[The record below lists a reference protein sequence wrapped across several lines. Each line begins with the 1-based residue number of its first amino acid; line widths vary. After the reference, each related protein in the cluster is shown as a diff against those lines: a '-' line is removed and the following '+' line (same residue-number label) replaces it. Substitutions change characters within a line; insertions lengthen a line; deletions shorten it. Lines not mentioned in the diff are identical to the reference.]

1 MTYDA
6 VVTTVEGNHT
16 YQNIEALDEWHL
28 ADMIQEDLK
37 TEIINIK
44 IKETFGEGE
53 KLGEDGTKMSKRL
66 IEIEL
71 DEIVEDEIIVV
82 VKKYG
87 IIKSEIRVN
96 GQGELIGKE
105 LEND

>member
-1 MTYDA
+1 
-6 VVTTVEGNHT
+6 
-16 YQNIEALDEWHL
+16 
-28 ADMIQEDLK
+28 
-37 TEIINIK
+37 
-44 IKETFGEGE
+44 
-53 KLGEDGTKMSKRL
+53 MSKRL

>member
-1 MTYDA
+1 
-6 VVTTVEGNHT
+6 
-16 YQNIEALDEWHL
+16 
-28 ADMIQEDLK
+28 
-37 TEIINIK
+37 
-44 IKETFGEGE
+44 
-53 KLGEDGTKMSKRL
+53 MSKRL

-82 VKKYG
+82 VKKSG

-96 GQGELIGKE
+96 EQGDLIRKE

>member
-1 MTYDA
+1 
-6 VVTTVEGNHT
+6 
-16 YQNIEALDEWHL
+16 
-28 ADMIQEDLK
+28 
-37 TEIINIK
+37 
-44 IKETFGEGE
+44 
-53 KLGEDGTKMSKRL
+53 MSKRL

-96 GQGELIGKE
+96 EQGDVEDVKE
-105 LEND
+105 IWED

>member
-1 MTYDA
+1 
-6 VVTTVEGNHT
+6 
-16 YQNIEALDEWHL
+16 
-28 ADMIQEDLK
+28 
-37 TEIINIK
+37 
-44 IKETFGEGE
+44 
-53 KLGEDGTKMSKRL
+53 MSKRL

-96 GQGELIGKE
+96 EQGDLIGKE
-105 LEND
+105 FNYD

>member
-6 VVTTVEGNHT
+6 IVTTIDGNHT

-44 IKETFGEGE
+44 IKETFGERG

-71 DEIVEDEIIVV
+71 DEIVEDEIIVA
-82 VKKYG
+82 VKKSG

-96 GQGELIGKE
+96 EQGELIREE